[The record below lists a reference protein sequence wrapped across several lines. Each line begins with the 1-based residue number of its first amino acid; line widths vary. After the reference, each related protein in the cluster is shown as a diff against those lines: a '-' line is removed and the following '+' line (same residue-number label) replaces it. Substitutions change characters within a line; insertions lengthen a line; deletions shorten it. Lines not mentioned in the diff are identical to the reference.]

1 MTQGEKEKRR
11 ERLVAETQ
19 RKPRRERKSR
29 KSRKKR
35 QSEDCEHD

>member
-29 KSRKKR
+29 KKR